1 METFVYIVG
10 GLIAFWFIFGILAS
24 KAAKRPYDE
33 DTSIKDG
40 AKSVI
45 WLIVAEAILGIAG
58 FMLHGFKSL

>member
-1 METFVYIVG
+1 MYISIG
-10 GLIAFWFIFGILAS
+10 GLIAFLFIFGVLAS

-45 WLIVAEAILGIAG
+45 WLIVAVAILGIAG
-58 FMLHGFKSL
+58 FMLFGLKSL